1 MQGPA
6 GSIRALALHPR
17 SSPRTASSASA
28 SSSNDGAPLI
38 ASVGLDRF
46 LRVHSTSAGQAA
58 LSKVYLKQQLT
69 GVAWLRPPVAEKE
82 AAAGK
87 EEDEG
92 EERGFNWLAEQ
103 GQEEERVET
112 ENKAREGK
120 KSKGEK
126 QVRKGK
132 KLKQ

>member
-1 MQGPA
+1 
-6 GSIRALALHPR
+6 
-17 SSPRTASSASA
+17 
-28 SSSNDGAPLI
+28 
-38 ASVGLDRF
+38 
-46 LRVHSTSAGQAA
+46 